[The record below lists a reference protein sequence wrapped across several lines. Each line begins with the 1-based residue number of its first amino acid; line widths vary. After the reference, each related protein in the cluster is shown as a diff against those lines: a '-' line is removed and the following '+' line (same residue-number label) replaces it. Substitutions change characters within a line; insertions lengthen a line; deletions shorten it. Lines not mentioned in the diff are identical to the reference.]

1 MGRSGAA
8 LGIIGIILAAGAF
21 GFSFV
26 VLNGQNTT
34 NSDIGDLTD
43 ELNNLIDELNNL
55 TRTIVVGVWAAL
67 IDNYGYA
74 PHNLT
79 NDWLFEFGVNNLS
92 NSDYIF
98 VSNNNTRIALSKS
111 GWYRIHLS
119 MLYLLIS
126 PNFVYETRI
135 LKDGAFEF
143 AFDHLVTGATVD
155 SYWHHIDSSAFVYSN
170 GRNYIEVNGY
180 SNGDNIFRPFTD
192 AAYDYNQLTIEYIAL

>member
-8 LGIIGIILAAGAF
+8 LGIIGVILGAGAI

-26 VLNGQNTT
+26 VLNGQ
-34 NSDIGDLTD
+34 
-43 ELNNLIDELNNL
+43 NNLIDELNNL

-119 MLYLLIS
+119 VLYWFIS
-126 PNFVYETRI
+126 TNFVYETRI

-143 AFDHLVTGATVD
+143 AFDRLVTGATVD

-180 SNGDNIFRPFTD
+180 SEWDNNFRPFTD
-192 AAYDYNQLTIEYIAL
+192 AAHDYNQLTIEYIAL